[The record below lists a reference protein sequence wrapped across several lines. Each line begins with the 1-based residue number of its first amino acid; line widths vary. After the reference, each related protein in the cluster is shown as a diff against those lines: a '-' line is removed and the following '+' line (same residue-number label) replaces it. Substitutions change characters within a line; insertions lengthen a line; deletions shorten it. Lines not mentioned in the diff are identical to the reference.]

1 MPISLTQPVVQQV
14 HYFLA
19 LAIGDWH
26 ANNGGSWIWPARSSL
41 AFHPQSA
48 FSMSHTSPHTLP
60 ELVSFLDG
68 LAEPRI
74 VMDTDYRIVAA
85 NQAYTREFAGGRPI
99 IGRLCY
105 EVSHH
110 FTVPCDQAGESCPL
124 RESRQD
130 GKSRRVL
137 HLHQTPRGEE
147 HVDVETTPVR
157 DNHGRVRYFVETMRV
172 VRHASG
178 RPAAHGLVGRS
189 PAFQQMLALVM
200 RGAPSEA
207 AMMLLGETGTGKELV
222 ARVVHEASPRA
233 NGPFVAVDC
242 SGLTETLFES
252 ELFGYEKGAFTGATH
267 RKQGLVEAASGG
279 TLFLDEIGEL
289 PLSLQVKLLRLLET
303 GTYRRVG
310 GVETLRADFR
320 LVSATHRDLGAMVKA
335 ETFRRD
341 LYFRINTFP
350 VHTPSL
356 RERPED
362 LPLLAESL
370 MARVAP
376 QRKLH
381 LTPSALE
388 ALSAM
393 PFEGNIRELRNL
405 LERASLLADGDEI
418 EPEHLVGIDQR
429 LAPASLPVEQPG
441 GVPSWLTLEQNERE
455 YLAWA
460 VRNHDGD
467 RPSLARRLGLSERT
481 LFRKLRELTEH
492 QSVS

>member
-1 MPISLTQPVVQQV
+1 
-14 HYFLA
+14 
-19 LAIGDWH
+19 
-26 ANNGGSWIWPARSSL
+26 
-41 AFHPQSA
+41 
-48 FSMSHTSPHTLP
+48 MSHNSARNLP

-68 LAEPRI
+68 LSEPRI

-85 NQAYTREFAGGRPI
+85 NAAYTREFAGGRPI
-99 IGRLCY
+99 VGRLCY

-124 RESRQD
+124 QSSRVD
-130 GKSRRVL
+130 GKTRRVL

-157 DNHGRVRYFVETMRV
+157 DDSGRVRYFVETMRV

-178 RPAAHGLVGRS
+178 RPAAQGLVGRS
-189 PAFQQMLALVM
+189 PAFARMLSLVM

-207 AMMLLGETGTGKELV
+207 AIMLLGETGTGKELV
-222 ARVVHEASPRA
+222 ARVIHEASPRA

-267 RKQGLVEAASGG
+267 RKLGLVEAASGG

-320 LVSATHRDLGAMVKA
+320 VVSATHRNLAAMVKD

-350 VHTPSL
+350 VRTPSL

-362 LPLLAESL
+362 LPLLIESL
-370 MARVAP
+370 LVRVAP
-376 QRKLH
+376 QRKLR
-381 LTPSALE
+381 LTPAALD
-388 ALSAM
+388 ALAAM

-405 LERASLLADGDEI
+405 LERASLLADGNEI
-418 EPEHLVGIDQR
+418 ELQHLAEPEDDFAVAAVPTQR
-429 LAPASLPVEQPG
+429 TG
-441 GVPSWLTLEQNERE
+441 GVPRWLTLEQNERE

-460 VRNHDGD
+460 LRNHDGD
-467 RPSLARRLGLSERT
+467 RPTLARRLGLSERT
-481 LFRKLRELTEH
+481 LFRKLRELAEK
-492 QSVS
+492 QAG